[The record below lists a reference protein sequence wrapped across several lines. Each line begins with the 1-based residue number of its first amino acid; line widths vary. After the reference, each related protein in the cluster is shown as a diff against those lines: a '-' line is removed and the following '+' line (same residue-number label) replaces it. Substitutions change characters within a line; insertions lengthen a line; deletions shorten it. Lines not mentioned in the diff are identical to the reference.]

1 MISVH
6 SLFCTNK
13 RSQTPLTS
21 VHLIVLIL
29 IIRLRCQQYTSFFCM
44 EVKFTIAGACT
55 RLCSKPSVEN
65 APEKIKFKPFSHL
78 RLYEKTWFDLMSY
91 LRVIW
96 IGTNASKGLLR
107 SSNYNYKSCMKLK
120 YGYVMYRC
128 SFDSRNQLKIAF

>member
-1 MISVH
+1 MISLH

-65 APEKIKFKPFSHL
+65 PPGKKNLNLSLISDYI
-78 RLYEKTWFDLMSY
+78 RKTDLMSFS
-91 LRVIW
+91 RVIW
-96 IGTNASKGLLR
+96 IGTNVSKGLLR
-107 SSNYNYKSCMKLK
+107 SSYYYYKSCMKLK
-120 YGYVMYRC
+120 YDYVMYRC
-128 SFDSRNQLKIAF
+128 SFDSRN